1 MQKIPLELAA
11 PGMKLAKPVTNKRG
25 MTLCSAKT
33 ELTEEL
39 IERLTRM
46 EVTRITVEG
55 HPVDTGETEK
65 SLSQQMDELHARFR
79 DVEGDPL
86 MAQIKNIFL
95 EGLRERTN
103 QE

>member
-11 PGMKLAKPVTNKRG
+11 PGMKLAKPVINKRG
-25 MTLCSAKT
+25 MTLCGAET

-46 EVTRITVEG
+46 EVKRITVEG

-65 SLSQQMDELHARFR
+65 GLSQKIDELHTRFK

-86 MAQIKNIFL
+86 MSKIKNTFL
-95 EGLRERTN
+95 ELLKEKGE
-103 QE
+103 EA